1 MKGGVVAG
9 RRAFGTAAVTGYH
22 LEPRMCVMCPRNSMF
37 PCVPAVGT
45 GRGGGGRGDQ
55 NDRTK
60 SLGDDG
66 TELEFENKR
75 EAIGIFRGKN
85 SEDL

>member
-1 MKGGVVAG
+1 
-9 RRAFGTAAVTGYH
+9 
-22 LEPRMCVMCPRNSMF
+22 MF
-37 PCVPAVGT
+37 PCVPALGT